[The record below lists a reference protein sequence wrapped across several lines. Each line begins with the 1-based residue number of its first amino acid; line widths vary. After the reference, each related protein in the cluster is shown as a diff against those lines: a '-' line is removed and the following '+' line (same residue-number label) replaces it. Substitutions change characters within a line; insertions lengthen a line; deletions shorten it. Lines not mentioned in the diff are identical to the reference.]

1 MDKAS
6 ESLWKLI
13 SVKVVKVDDD
23 TNVVA
28 ISLSSNGNE
37 YVIAVSGAKDMG
49 PNNVINALRAGIIH
63 FVRVHGYEIQVEG
76 ARDATKAET
85 EALKREL
92 N

>member
-1 MDKAS
+1 
-6 ESLWKLI
+6 
-13 SVKVVKVDDD
+13 
-23 TNVVA
+23 VVA